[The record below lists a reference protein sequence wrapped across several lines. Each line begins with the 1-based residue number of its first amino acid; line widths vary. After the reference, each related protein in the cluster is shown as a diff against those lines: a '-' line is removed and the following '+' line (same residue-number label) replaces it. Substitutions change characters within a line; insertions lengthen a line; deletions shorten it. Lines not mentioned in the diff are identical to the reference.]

1 MLNPCKDKAIIS
13 RTLFN
18 HHIQMLVEV
27 IKIQDISDK
36 VNLLNRMKNLRQH
49 TAVAYIITSGAIH
62 GWVLIPALALLIL

>member
-1 MLNPCKDKAIIS
+1 MLNPCKNKAIIS

-18 HHIQMLVEV
+18 HHIQMSVEV

-36 VNLLNRMKNLRQH
+36 VSLLNRMKNLRQH
-49 TAVAYIITSGAIH
+49 TSVAYTINSGALQ